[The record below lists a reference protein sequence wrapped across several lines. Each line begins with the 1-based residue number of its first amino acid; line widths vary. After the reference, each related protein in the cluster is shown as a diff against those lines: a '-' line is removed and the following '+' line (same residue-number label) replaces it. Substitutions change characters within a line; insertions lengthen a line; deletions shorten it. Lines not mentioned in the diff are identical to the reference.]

1 MTVRRSLRVAVGV
14 AMVAGLALPRDASA
28 DTINVLCSNG
38 FKAVMQTLAPQF
50 EQATKHKVVVVYSVA
65 AELKR
70 RIDAGEPFDLAILT
84 PAAIDDLIA
93 RRAVSADTRS
103 VLARSPMAIAVR
115 SGTPKPDIS
124 TTEAFTRALSQAK
137 SIAYARE
144 GATGVF
150 FAETVQRLGLAEI
163 VARKA
168 LLAATGD
175 EVGAAIARGDAELG
189 VLPVSEIL
197 AVPGLEILGRF
208 PRDVEGYVTMVA
220 GVSAAGTRTP
230 AVHDLVR
237 FLTAPAQRPILEQK
251 GMESQAGRQGR

>member
-1 MTVRRSLRVAVGV
+1 MTIGRSLRAAIGV
-14 AMVAGLALPRDASA
+14 AAVAGLALPRDASA
-28 DTINVLCSNG
+28 DTIHVLCSNG
-38 FKAVMQTLAPQF
+38 FKAVMETLAPQF
-50 EQATKHKVVVVYSVA
+50 EQATNHKVVVVYSVA

-70 RIDAGEPFDLAILT
+70 RIDGGEAFDLAILT

-93 RRAVSADTRS
+93 RRTVIAETRS
-103 VLARSPMAIAVR
+103 VLARSAMAIAIR
-115 SGTPKPDIS
+115 AGTPRADIS

-150 FAETVQRLGLAEI
+150 FAETVQRLGLADM

-168 LLAATGD
+168 RLAATGD
-175 EVGAAIARGDAELG
+175 EVGAAIVRGDAELG

-197 AVPGLEILGRF
+197 AVPGLEVLGRF

-220 GVSAAGTRTP
+220 GVSAAGARMP

-237 FLTAPAQRPILEQK
+237 FLTAPEQRPVLERK